1 MNSGSCAQI
10 NVARY
15 RIFLLYGSMFVV
27 VNALAAPNTDGTDL
41 LHMSTKVTTVRED
54 MAHEYYWLSDTRVLI
69 QMPQTTHN
77 AIFDV
82 ATKKFTLPTK
92 DQEKFADKQVEKLL
106 KIKTDFILWRG
117 GRAAQPPIPLPLW
130 AGKSVRFN
138 EVAL

>member
-69 QMPQTTHN
+69 QMPQNDT
-77 AIFDV
+77 
-82 ATKKFTLPTK
+82 
-92 DQEKFADKQVEKLL
+92 
-106 KIKTDFILWRG
+106 
-117 GRAAQPPIPLPLW
+117 
-130 AGKSVRFN
+130 
-138 EVAL
+138 